1 WFYNLG
7 KTSALAVAD
16 IDEYNR
22 GLLSDV
28 QESEVISPALLRRCA
43 PHLTRLRAF
52 KYRIPVGTPFR
63 TCEVARACYAL
74 GSLRCLQLDSYIGF
88 SAKHLARLVDDAP
101 PTLAHLCFWLGSF
114 GGDVDDGQNRAT
126 ASPHGAPEEEDGVTR
141 RRIRVCLEDWDQ
153 DLADFRR
160 RAVADATTEDDRR
173 YRLDSHTRPSEE
185 VWGTEDDACVRGPMF
200 GSDGWLKLWL
210 KAYRIS

>member
-1 WFYNLG
+1 
-7 KTSALAVAD
+7 TSALAVVD

-28 QESEVISPALLRRCA
+28 QESEVISPALLKQCA

-88 SAKHLARLVDDAP
+88 SAEHLARLVDDAP

-114 GGDVDDGQNRAT
+114 GGDVDDSQVRRAAAQFCAA
-126 ASPHGAPEEEDGVTR
+126 ASPHDAPEAVEEARR

-200 GSDGWLKLWL
+200 GTDGWLKLWL